1 MTLMWKILD
10 KIRFIICEFLIGIF
24 GVITL
29 PITAVFKWDMLWL
42 LFIAN
47 AEKCS
52 LAKAKTML
60 GTGRKYEV
68 IRSCGQM
75 TLHCNENKG
84 SKVDDLME
92 IPNSASSPNMNT
104 GTPLLSSTQPH
115 SSASAYKEYQTH
127 PTYSGLSYNVYDR
140 KG

>member
-29 PITAVFKWDMLWL
+29 PITAIFKWDMLWL

-47 AEKCS
+47 AERCS

-60 GTGRKYEV
+60 GTGKKYEV
-68 IRSCGQM
+68 IRSGGQM
-75 TLHCNENKG
+75 HLHRQGDKDSNLK
-84 SKVDDLME
+84 KL
-92 IPNSASSPNMNT
+92 IPPQAIDADIITAMKPT
-104 GTPLLSSTQPH
+104 AHETY
-115 SSASAYKEYQTH
+115 SSASDFNNYQTH
-127 PTYSGLSYNVYDR
+127 PTYSGLSHNVYNK